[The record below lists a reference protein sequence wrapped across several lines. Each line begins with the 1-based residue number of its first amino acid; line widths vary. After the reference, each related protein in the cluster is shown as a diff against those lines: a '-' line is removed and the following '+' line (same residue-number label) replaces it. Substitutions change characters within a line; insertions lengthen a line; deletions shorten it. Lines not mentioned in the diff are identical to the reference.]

1 MPGEG
6 CATVRMFGVLHS
18 LRVERGLPSSVEM
31 DIPPQGVP
39 ARGIAIDL
47 GLPLES
53 IEAVFVNH
61 TAFGL
66 DHVVRPGDRVAFA
79 PFGTPGPHRFC
90 LGIFDAGREGRDAGG

>member
-1 MPGEG
+1 VPAGER
-6 CATVRMFGVLHS
+6 ATVHMFGVLHS

-31 DIPPQGVP
+31 DVPPEGVP
-39 ARGIAIDL
+39 ARAIALDL
-47 GLPLES
+47 DLPLES

-66 DHVVRPGDRVAFA
+66 DHVVLPGDRVAFA

-90 LGIFDAGREGRDAGG
+90 LGLFDAGREGRDD